1 MKQQLTVALAT
12 VVTLLV
18 LVIIALAVVA
28 LVLYRKLRNKVQLL
42 KTLFD
47 KGVGR
52 HKQGGMVTPAS
63 SIWLDM

>member
-18 LVIIALAVVA
+18 LVIIALAVFA

-42 KTLFD
+42 KSLFD
-47 KGVGR
+47 IDKWGEN
-52 HKQGGMVTPAS
+52 H
-63 SIWLDM
+63 